1 MCTVYELSWMKNLGE
16 HNQIHN
22 QKENL
27 SHKKEH
33 WSNVRVK
40 IFVKL
45 VTLRRSVIIGYLH
58 IAIVRILYGKL
69 WSLCDKDSVLK
80 LFSTR
85 TVFGF
90 LYCDCCQ
97 WNLTLDM
104 STWSLVSNFFFS
116 SLNRSCTKT
125 SLINKITDYES
136 KHCCSMQCRS
146 LLVSLVDRFG
156 LRKCERCKT
165 LFKHGE
171 KPLVVLKTY
180 SSKDL
185 KAILRNCN
193 LR

>member
-104 STWSLVSNFFFS
+104 STWSLVSNFFFFFTES
-116 SLNRSCTKT
+116 ELYKDF
-125 SLINKITDYES
+125 INQQNHWLWE
-136 KHCCSMQCRS
+136 QA
-146 LLVSLVDRFG
+146 LLFNAMP
-156 LRKCERCKT
+156 
-165 LFKHGE
+165 LFVGFTCGPFWTAKVWE
-171 KPLVVLKTY
+171 V
-180 SSKDL
+180 
-185 KAILRNCN
+185 
-193 LR
+193 